1 MISET
6 LKNRFWRKSLKA
18 WAAEA
23 RAGAIDRR
31 EFLALA
37 TIFGASTAAAYGM
50 LGLADADAGVRRNA
64 QEGRNA
70 QGRHVR
76 QGPEGPAQLRL
87 ARDGQRRAPVP
98 RFAGHLHPPVHLR
111 AGAARILG
119 RQRGCDRIRPAR
131 AQGRDLEQRR
141 RLQRRRCDLQH
152 QPLVRPVG
160 RGQFDGR
167 AHGRADRPGDQEGA
181 RGRDRQGRRSHRQA
195 FAQEAGHHHHSR
207 HDRLSG
213 TDRPSRLTKRT
224 ARTSSSIRSAP
235 GRSNSYRSKSARRP
249 RSSGGRT
256 ASGGEATPTSTAS
269 SSSTTAPTFPP
280 PSAPSNRRSSTAR

>member
-50 LGLADADAGVRRNA
+50 LGLAAPTPAFAETPKKGGTLRVGMFVKDQKDPRSYDWPEMGNVA
-64 QEGRNA
+64 
-70 QGRHVR
+70 R
-76 QGPEGPAQLRL
+76 QFLDSLVTYTRQFTFEPALL
-87 ARDGQRRAPVP
+87 E
-98 RFAGHLHPPVHLR
+98 
-111 AGAARILG
+111 ILG

-160 RGQFDGR
+160 
-167 AHGRADRPGDQEGA
+167 
-181 RGRDRQGRRSHRQA
+181 
-195 FAQEAGHHHHSR
+195 
-207 HDRLSG
+207 
-213 TDRPSRLTKRT
+213 
-224 ARTSSSIRSAP
+224 
-235 GRSNSYRSKSARRP
+235 
-249 RSSGGRT
+249 
-256 ASGGEATPTSTAS
+256 
-269 SSSTTAPTFPP
+269 
-280 PSAPSNRRSSTAR
+280 